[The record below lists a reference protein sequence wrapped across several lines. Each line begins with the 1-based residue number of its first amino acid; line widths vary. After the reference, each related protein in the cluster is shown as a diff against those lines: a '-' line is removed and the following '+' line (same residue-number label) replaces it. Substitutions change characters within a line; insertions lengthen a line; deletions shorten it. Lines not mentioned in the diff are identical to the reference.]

1 MTLTKPVTYSIS
13 TDPENLPAVTALAAM
28 GLLSDDETLIDAA
41 LSEIVGL
48 PMEEQLRRD
57 PGRDVESLLVNH
69 YLAEV

>member
-1 MTLTKPVTYSIS
+1 MPSMMARSVSFDSLFEIR
-13 TDPENLPAVTALAAM
+13 AAM